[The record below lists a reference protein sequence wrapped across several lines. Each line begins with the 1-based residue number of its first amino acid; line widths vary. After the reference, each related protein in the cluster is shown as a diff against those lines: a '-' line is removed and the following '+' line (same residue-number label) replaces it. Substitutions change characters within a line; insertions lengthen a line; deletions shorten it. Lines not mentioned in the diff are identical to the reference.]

1 MNIRTA
7 VLDDLSAIA
16 EIGALCYPAEEALT
30 KEEYRERLRLNLQ
43 GGTDRLLQNRR
54 T

>member
-43 GGTDRLLQNRR
+43 RR
-54 T
+54 N